1 MIENRICEG
10 IDCLNA
16 TLSSGVTSQQLM
28 VAHAIIVGWGSNGVM
43 FMAAVM
49 AALEKFH
56 TQIWVGLGLGKC
68 LNL

>member
-1 MIENRICEG
+1 MIENKICEG
-10 IDCLNA
+10 SVCLKA
-16 TLSSGVTSQQLM
+16 ALSSGVTSQQLM
-28 VAHAIIVGWGSNGVM
+28 VAHARIVGWGSNGVM